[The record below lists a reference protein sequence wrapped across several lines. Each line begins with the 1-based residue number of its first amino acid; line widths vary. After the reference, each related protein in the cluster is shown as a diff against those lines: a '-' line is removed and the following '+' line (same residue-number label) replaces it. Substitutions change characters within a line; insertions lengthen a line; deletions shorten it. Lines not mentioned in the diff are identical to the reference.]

1 MEGMFYP
8 KYSSPSTD
16 SKNRVLVLAD
26 YPDYRDKS
34 DRGGYIQRGYSYV
47 IKDVLPAL
55 ECGWVFQCVYPYTLE
70 KDKKPTAAQYR
81 STKDLIKE
89 LVAKVRPR
97 AIICLGK
104 DALNHVMGEHSP
116 KTMKDIKGS
125 YMDHPEWNTRVFSC
139 SHPAMFYAREANKD
153 ALLREY
159 EEVFS
164 KAEAHCLETSY
175 RPRVNYRL
183 ITSPQD
189 LQAIMGKISKK
200 FAFDVET
207 GVHDKFM
214 NKNTIWKDG
223 SCLISLSITCKSQ
236 GRDYENYV
244 IAGNAL
250 MDRYSIERIFKD
262 RIAVAWNIKYD
273 AQALFRYLDIDI
285 FKLVQD
291 FEDSMVEFYLTDQN
305 RLENALKKVAPRYL
319 QPQGCTQAWDDELPW
334 LVCQANQAI
343 HKAHKEIAD
352 EIKRLATL
360 NGIYMQLQELNKEMQ
375 ELSAVPV
382 LLGEQKKKLAS
393 LKRQVASREAK
404 LGPDYCIF
412 KTNLLIG
419 ELRRRKNTLPPEGSA
434 DYRDIPLTKLA
445 EYNAEDT
452 LRTLQLHLEVLPK
465 LPELEKNDYAFYEK
479 ATYDRMKRIIRMLC
493 YVERNGLPIDAES
506 VLEYEKELKEV
517 EQADKEW
524 LLSKTQ
530 VQAVVE
536 KLSEAGED
544 TKNPLVLNKLVSPK
558 NQKFMTALAK
568 DMGFYHLGNR
578 TKTTVTFG
586 KKVLPV
592 VKATM
597 LEAGLEPDSEP
608 VSIIDKL
615 TALRDNLDLRSKFL
629 KSWQKFWVKDPDGW
643 YRFHA
648 NYVAVK
654 NQNLGYV
661 RSSSEEG
668 GASTGRLGANSPN
681 LQQIQKLKHLRRH
694 FKARKGWFF
703 CECDYKSL
711 EPMIIAFLSNCKFLI
726 DAFLRELDI
735 YQLTADQ
742 ILNLG
747 VDLSQPDHVVREQ
760 LAKAVND
767 DLRTL
772 YKVGFLAWV
781 YGRGVKQLSEQLGI
795 SEEETLAFYA
805 AAKVVFAEIY
815 EWKNDIAGRVKNGEL
830 VYTILGRKRSFPV
843 APINWNDPEDQL
855 RRRRDLAKAIR
866 VSINYC
872 VQSVGNDICLD
883 RVAAIQEYILAN
895 NLEDVVRIVNVVH
908 DSAWFECK
916 ITHAYLIPVF
926 IKTMEDLSSFEVKI
940 TVPLKVEPSFGYD
953 LSQTMDK
960 AESKRIGK
968 ELGLIAA

>member
-1 MEGMFYP
+1 MDGMFYP
-8 KYSSPSTD
+8 KNSPHTTE
-16 SKNRVLVLAD
+16 SKNRILVLAD
-26 YPDYRDKS
+26 YPDYRDKP
-34 DRGGYIQRGYSYV
+34 DRGGYVQRGYSYLTR
-47 IKDVLPAL
+47 DVLPAL
-55 ECGWVFQCVYPYTLE
+55 DCGWTFQCVYPYLLE

-81 STKDLIKE
+81 STKDYIKD
-89 LVAKVRPR
+89 LVVKMRPR
-97 AIICLGK
+97 AIVCLGK

-125 YMDHPEWNTRVFSC
+125 YMDHPDWNVRVFSC
-139 SHPAMFYAREANKD
+139 SHPAMFYAREANKE
-153 ALLREY
+153 ALVREY
-159 EEVFS
+159 QEVFG

-175 RPRVNYRL
+175 RPKVNYQL
-183 ITSPQD
+183 ITSPED
-189 LQAIMGKISKK
+189 LQRIVGKISKK

-207 GVHDKFM
+207 GVHDRFV

-223 SCLISLSITCKSQ
+223 SCLISLSITCKSP
-236 GRDYENYV
+236 GKDYENYV

-262 RIAVAWNIKYD
+262 RIAVAWNLKYD
-273 AQALFRYLDIDI
+273 AQALYRYLDIDI
-285 FKLVQD
+285 FRLVSD

-343 HKAHKEIAD
+343 YKAHKEIAD
-352 EIKRLATL
+352 EVKRLATL
-360 NGIYMQLQELNKEMQ
+360 NGIYMQLQELKKEL
-375 ELSAVPV
+375 ETLSQAPV
-382 LLGEQKKKLAS
+382 LLGDQKKRFAS
-393 LKRQVASREAK
+393 LKRQVLHREAK
-404 LGPDYCIF
+404 LGPEYSIF

-419 ELRRRKNTLPPEGSA
+419 ELRRRKKELPPEGSA

-452 LRTLQLHLEVLPK
+452 LRTLQLHLEVIPK
-465 LPELEKNDYAFYEK
+465 LPELEKNTYAFYEK
-479 ATYDRMKRIIRMLC
+479 ATYERMKRIIKVLC
-493 YVERNGLPIDAES
+493 YVERNGLPIDSES
-506 VLEYEKELKEV
+506 VLAYEQELKEL
-517 EQADKEW
+517 EQVDRQW
-524 LLSKTQ
+524 LLTKTA
-530 VQAVVE
+530 VQEALKTLE
-536 KLSEAGED
+536 TAGENTSD
-544 TKNPLVLNKLVSPK
+544 PLVVNKLVSPK

-568 DMGFYHLGNR
+568 GMGFYHLGNR

-586 KKVLPV
+586 KHVLPV
-592 VKATM
+592 VKKAM
-597 LEAGLEPDSEP
+597 LDHGLEPDSEP
-608 VSIIDKL
+608 VSIVDKL
-615 TALRDNLDLRSKFL
+615 ATLRDNLDLRSKFL

-668 GASTGRLGANSPN
+668 GASTGRVGANSPN

-694 FKARKGWFF
+694 FKARPGFFF

-726 DAFLRELDI
+726 DAFFRELDI
-735 YQLTADQ
+735 YQLTANQ
-742 ILNLG
+742 ILDLG
-747 VDLSQPDHVVREQ
+747 IDLSQPDEVVRQQ
-760 LAKAVND
+760 LKNLVND
-767 DLRTL
+767 DLRNL

-795 SEEETLAFYA
+795 TEEETLAFYS
-805 AAKVVFAEIY
+805 AAKIVFAEIY
-815 EWKNDIAGRVKNGEL
+815 EWKSDIAYRVKNGEL

-843 APINWNDPEDQL
+843 APVNWDDPEDQL

-866 VSINYC
+866 VSINFC

-883 RVAAIQEYILAN
+883 RVAAIQDYILAN
-895 NLEDVVRIVNVVH
+895 NLEDCVRIVNVVH

-916 ITHAYLIPVF
+916 ITHAYLIPIF
-926 IKTMEDLSSFEVKI
+926 IKIMEDLSSFEVKI

-960 AESKRIGK
+960 AESRRIGK
-968 ELGLIAA
+968 ELGLTA